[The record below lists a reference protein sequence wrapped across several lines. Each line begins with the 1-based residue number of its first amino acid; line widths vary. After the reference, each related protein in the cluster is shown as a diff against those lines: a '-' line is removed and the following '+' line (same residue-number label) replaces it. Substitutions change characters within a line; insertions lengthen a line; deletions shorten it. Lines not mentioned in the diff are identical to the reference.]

1 MIITMSRSLDLSTIT
16 GFFMGILH
24 IGIANGGYINV
35 CEYVHVKWKYLLCT
49 VMLVFDMFTVIV
61 TGIYWKWISHNSLG
75 LLVFGCLCNA
85 VSFVALFFVPESP
98 EYLYSF
104 YRFRECRE
112 VIT

>member
-1 MIITMSRSLDLSTIT
+1 
-16 GFFMGILH
+16 
-24 IGIANGGYINV
+24 
-35 CEYVHVKWKYLLCT
+35 
-49 VMLVFDMFTVIV
+49 
-61 TGIYWKWISHNSLG
+61 LG

-112 VIT
+112 VITQMSKWNRSSLEQLE